1 MVASHNNL
9 PDLQQQKVKIRTLDH
24 SCSITAGHSAM
35 AASRNNPPD
44 SMFQIRA
51 IPISFTESLHDWGNN
66 QQLAEIITSIDGG
79 KHLQELK
86 ARVHN
91 LTISS
96 VHRRHL
102 QDTTRTAILAVV
114 IPLVILDL
122 LPTTFVAA

>member
-1 MVASHNNL
+1 M
-9 PDLQQQKVKIRTLDH
+9 
-24 SCSITAGHSAM
+24 AM

-51 IPISFTESLHDWGNN
+51 IPNSLTESLQDWGNN

-102 QDTTRTAILAVV
+102 QDTTRTAILGVV

-122 LPTTFVAA
+122 LPATSVAA